1 MKRFKHNLCLL
12 ALTCLSSLTAFSQ
25 EGVIDSSHVVTLRID
40 PQSAR
45 GAAVSQIFDEVKF
58 VPLETTKESLFGNI
72 AELKIAGNKFLIYDY
87 DTRAVLVFT
96 NEGKYLTKIDAA
108 KLQTE
113 KADKEKAVTHG
124 FTLVT
129 EGNTEYIAV
138 YTPNNVQY
146 FTLEGSFV
154 KKVKNFNY
162 YSPKLSF
169 ANSDVVLRPYTY
181 IKKGKDSTRYS
192 LVTIDKKKKDTV
204 GYFKIDDKFF
214 ERDDWYG
221 DDPITKYNDN
231 EAFYT
236 RYYDY
241 RLYKLNAKKME
252 LAYKFIFPAINTL
265 PKDFITN
272 PAYVKKRFEYFEKN
286 KKMIH
291 GIGSS
296 YLIGDQLYLKLSNI
310 FWDKDQKKSLIYNTK
325 TTELLSFQDLEPDS
339 LSSFL
344 PVTDSGFAYDFENR
358 GFLAYE
364 DKKFY
369 TSYSALAMFTFKE
382 RSAGKTTQY
391 PPLLEKYFKTG
402 DRKSNPVIIIL
413 KPKQI

>member
-192 LVTIDKKKKDTV
+192 LVTIDKKK
-204 GYFKIDDKFF
+204 
-214 ERDDWYG
+214 ER
-221 DDPITKYNDN
+221 
-231 EAFYT
+231 
-236 RYYDY
+236 
-241 RLYKLNAKKME
+241 
-252 LAYKFIFPAINTL
+252 
-265 PKDFITN
+265 
-272 PAYVKKRFEYFEKN
+272 
-286 KKMIH
+286 H
-291 GIGSS
+291 
-296 YLIGDQLYLKLSNI
+296 
-310 FWDKDQKKSLIYNTK
+310 
-325 TTELLSFQDLEPDS
+325 
-339 LSSFL
+339 
-344 PVTDSGFAYDFENR
+344 R
-358 GFLAYE
+358 GLF
-364 DKKFY
+364 
-369 TSYSALAMFTFKE
+369 
-382 RSAGKTTQY
+382 
-391 PPLLEKYFKTG
+391 
-402 DRKSNPVIIIL
+402 
-413 KPKQI
+413 